1 MPTFYN
7 FRQDGLDYSFDD
19 IFVPAD
25 LFREG
30 NLWVWGLA
38 LVGNN
43 TAANVST
50 PVTTFAGGTNWKQAS
65 AGDEHF
71 AAIKTD
77 GTLWTWGVNSNGR
90 LGTNDTTIRSTPVTT
105 FAGGNNWKQVV
116 ACRQHCAAIKT
127 DGTLW
132 TWGVNSNG
140 QLGTNDTTIRSTP
153 VTTFAGGTNWKQ
165 VIGSKQSSH
174 MAAIKTDGTLWTW
187 GQANV
192 GQLGNGATTGSIST
206 PVTTFA
212 GGNNWKQ
219 VSVGSIHTQAIK
231 TDGTLWVWGYNLNG
245 NLGNAST
252 TNTSTPVTTFA
263 GGNNWKQVSS
273 GNQNTAAIKTDGTL
287 WVWGNRTFGQ
297 LGNTNRI
304 AVTTTSG
311 SMSASSNVIT
321 GISTSGLSLGD
332 PLRETNPNNSNING
346 STITNIGTGTVT
358 LSSPNGATSYTGTF
372 TFTSSLSG
380 ISTPI
385 TTFAGGT
392 NWKQVSVGEDYMAA
406 IKTDGTLW
414 TWGTS
419 GYAQLGNGLI
429 AGTGEVTVKKANF
442 SRSTPVTTFAGGTN
456 WRQLDAGSKKV
467 VANTYIDPVI

>member
-77 GTLWTWGVNSNGR
+77 GTLWTWGVNSNG
-90 LGTNDTTIRSTPVTT
+90 
-105 FAGGNNWKQVV
+105 
-116 ACRQHCAAIKT
+116 
-127 DGTLW
+127 
-132 TWGVNSNG
+132 

-192 GQLGNGATTGSIST
+192 GQLGNGATTGSI
-206 PVTTFA
+206 
-212 GGNNWKQ
+212 
-219 VSVGSIHTQAIK
+219 
-231 TDGTLWVWGYNLNG
+231 
-245 NLGNAST
+245 
-252 TNTSTPVTTFA
+252 STPVTTFA